1 MYKLIV
7 NLIEQHPT
15 QEKGYTAQYG
25 VMLDRWRQLEFV
37 RISPIFLLDLFIISY
52 RMIVNTDSAPKTPI
66 LEACLPDATRSLLT
80 ASPSPPPDPFN

>member
-1 MYKLIV
+1 M
-7 NLIEQHPT
+7 NLIEQHRT

-52 RMIVNTDSAPKTPI
+52 KMIENNDSAPKTLI
-66 LEACLPDATRSLLT
+66 LQARLPDATRSLLT
-80 ASPSPPPDPFN
+80 ASPRPPPDPFN

>member
-1 MYKLIV
+1 MYKLII
-7 NLIEQHPT
+7 NFKEQHRA

-25 VMLDRWRQLEFV
+25 VMLYRWRQVEFV

-52 RMIVNTDSAPKTPI
+52 KMIENNDSVPETLIFQAR
-66 LEACLPDATRSLLT
+66 LPDATRSLLT